1 LSNIGATTITTLPI
15 QFSFDGGA
23 IQTYNWTGIVPQW
36 QSTVINLPFSILPNG
51 NHSFTAT
58 IQSGLDLNASNNSVT
73 GNFSTLNNGNIVTMN
88 LNLDCYAS
96 ETSWKLLA
104 SNGAILYSGNGYS
117 NNNPIAVTKEF
128 CLTSTCYTFKIYD
141 KYGDGMSS
149 CSAQNGGNGDLNLT
163 FNDTVIGEILEA
175 NADFGDSL
183 SIPFCLSGT
192 VNVGELV
199 ENEINVYP
207 NPTSNWLTVET
218 KFPADKICITT
229 ITGDELITIEP
240 SNLKTTLSLEA
251 YSAGVYFIVIHSKS
265 GKITKQLI
273 KK

>member
-1 LSNIGATTITTLPI
+1 
-15 QFSFDGGA
+15 
-23 IQTYNWTGIVPQW
+23 
-36 QSTVINLPFSILPNG
+36 
-51 NHSFTAT
+51 
-58 IQSGLDLNASNNSVT
+58 
-73 GNFSTLNNGNIVTMN
+73 
-88 LNLDCYAS
+88 
-96 ETSWKLLA
+96 LLA
-104 SNGAILYSGNGYS
+104 SNGDILYSGNGYS
-117 NNNPIAVTKEF
+117 NNNPIAVSQNF
-128 CLTSTCYTFKIYD
+128 CLTSTCYTYRIYD

-199 ENEINVYP
+199 ENELNIYP

-218 KFPADKICITT
+218 KFVADKICITS
-229 ITGDELITIEP
+229 ITGDELMTIEP
-240 SNLKTTLSLEA
+240 STLKIPVSLEV

>member
-1 LSNIGATTITTLPI
+1 
-15 QFSFDGGA
+15 
-23 IQTYNWTGIVPQW
+23 
-36 QSTVINLPFSILPNG
+36 
-51 NHSFTAT
+51 
-58 IQSGLDLNASNNSVT
+58 
-73 GNFSTLNNGNIVTMN
+73 
-88 LNLDCYAS
+88 
-96 ETSWKLLA
+96 
-104 SNGAILYSGNGYS
+104 
-117 NNNPIAVTKEF
+117 
-128 CLTSTCYTFKIYD
+128 
-141 KYGDGMSS
+141 MSS

-183 SIPFCLSGT
+183 SIQFCLSGT

-207 NPTSNWLTVET
+207 NPTSNWLTFET